1 MGKAYFFAMSL
12 RDFHALIQCREEF
25 AKATASRADP
35 KSWNVIYRQGSFGI
49 KIVDPAYIPL
59 PPCIPPIQFFGDGDG
74 AEEQIF
80 SELISA
86 AIRRADLVLPLQPL
100 GLRGRIARPSRGV

>member
-25 AKATASRADP
+25 AKAAASRADP
-35 KSWNVIYRQGSFGI
+35 EPWKAMYRQGSSGI

-59 PPCIPPIQFFGDGDG
+59 PPCIPPIQFLGNGDGT
-74 AEEQIF
+74 EEQIV

-100 GLRGRIARPSRGV
+100 GLRGRIARPLRGV